1 MKKWIVMLLILA
13 LSLTTVACKKQEP
26 EGDDTPKVIK
36 IGYVENLTGKSSNS
50 GSLCKRGIDLAHELN
65 HTVNIGGV
73 DYEIEIVNVDCKSDK
88 VEAATCAS
96 RVIEQDKVVAILGPS
111 NSGTNMAMTEIVEE
125 AKIPAICGTAT
136 NPLVTQGYK
145 YYFTACF
152 TNNFHATVMAQFAYE
167 AGYRKI
173 AVVREIDT
181 DAAVD
186 CANRFIEI
194 FKKLTGDPDCI
205 VTEVGY
211 NVADQDYNAQLVALK
226 QEKFDAIFAPNTAA
240 NLALMMKQANDMGL
254 ETNWMGIDSCEVAAF
269 LEIGGSSLIDRIYFS
284 SFFDSGTAQTPA
296 TQKLFDE
303 YAKRYDDVIAAH
315 TAMSYD
321 AYNLLVEG
329 IRKAQSLNGDDIVKA
344 MESIQNFEGASGYLS
359 FNENH
364 NVENQAVIKT
374 VGEDMKFKYV
384 TTVQAH

>member
-1 MKKWIVMLLILA
+1 MKKLLCIVLSVLMLC
-13 LSLTTVACKKQEP
+13 SFVGCNKQP
-26 EGDDTPKVIK
+26 DDTGDHVLK

-65 HTVNIGGV
+65 DKVTINGVEYTVELV
-73 DYEIEIVNVDCKSDK
+73 VVDCKSDK

-96 RVIEQDKVVAILGPS
+96 RVIEQEKVTAILGPS
-111 NSGTNMAMTEIVEE
+111 NSGTNMAMSQIVED
-125 AKIPAICGTAT
+125 AGIPAICGTAT

-167 AGYRKI
+167 QGWRKI
-173 AVVREIDT
+173 AVVKEIDT
-181 DAAVD
+181 EAAVD
-186 CANRFIEI
+186 CANRFEEI

-211 NVADQDYNAQLVALK
+211 NVADQDYNAQIGVLK
-226 QEKFDAIFAPNTAA
+226 QAQFDAIFAPNTAA
-240 NLALMMKQANDMGL
+240 NLAMMMAQAETAGL
-254 ETNWMGIDSCEVAAF
+254 DAKWMGIDSCEVAAF
-269 LEIGGSSLIDRIYFS
+269 IEIGGKSLVNRVFFS
-284 SFFDSGTAQTPA
+284 SFFDSGTAQTPT

-315 TAMSYD
+315 TAMSFD
-321 AYNLLVEG
+321 AYNLLIEG
-329 IRKAQSLNGDDIVKA
+329 IKQAQSLEGDKIVAA
-344 MESIQNFEGASGYLS
+344 MEAIKNFEGASGYLS

-374 VGEDMKFKYV
+374 VDENLKFHYV
-384 TTVQAH
+384 TTVKNGN